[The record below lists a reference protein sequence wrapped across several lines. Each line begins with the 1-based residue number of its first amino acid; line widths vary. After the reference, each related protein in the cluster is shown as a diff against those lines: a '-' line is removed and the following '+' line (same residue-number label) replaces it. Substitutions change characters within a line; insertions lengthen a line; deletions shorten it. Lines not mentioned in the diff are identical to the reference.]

1 MNELLSD
8 ARFWFT
14 AMGLG
19 LLGFV
24 KYLWKK
30 QEKRLDA
37 LEADAVRKDE
47 LQQLR
52 EDMEHRHDENRELL
66 ARIDASTTGTH
77 QRIDQLYRDLRGRE

>member
-8 ARFWFT
+8 VRFWFT

-24 KYLWKK
+24 KYLWNK
-30 QEKRLDA
+30 QEKRLAA
-37 LEADAVRKDE
+37 LEATAVRKEDI
-47 LQQLR
+47 QQLR
-52 EDMEHRHDENRELL
+52 DDMERRHDENRETL

-77 QRIDQLYRDLRGRE
+77 KRIDQLYRDLNRG